1 MMQSLKLTGK
11 QERASH
17 MLPVDGSAM
26 KLNKTTVRGL
36 QLPAGKPEAFVW
48 DDDVRGFGV
57 RLRAGG
63 KRVWVVQYR
72 VGAKQR
78 RVTLGDVKKL
88 DPDRARAAARE
99 RLAEVTL
106 GRDPQAEKVSERA
119 KAAVTLGAVVETYLA
134 GKRAMLRPKSFQETD
149 RYLRKSW
156 KSLHGIPI
164 HRIERRTVAARMAE
178 ISADNGPAAATRAR
192 AALSG
197 LFSWAVREG
206 LAESN
211 PVIGTN
217 QPAEP
222 RSRSRVL
229 SEAELREV
237 WRACRGD
244 DHGRIVRLL
253 ILTGQ
258 RRDEVGAMAWA
269 ELDLDRATWCIPG
282 GRTKNHLDHTLPLPP
297 LVMSIINDAPGALAA
312 GEDTIPPNGV
322 RGKSKVFGRGENGFG
337 GWSNAKAALDRRIF
351 EARKRFAE
359 RTREPA
365 EDVKPI
371 AAWTLH
377 DIRRSV
383 ATHMAELGV
392 LPHVIEALLNHV
404 SGHKAGVAGI
414 YNRSRYESEVKAALA
429 MWADRVGEL
438 VGDAERKIVPMR
450 RTRG

>member
-1 MMQSLKLTGK
+1 
-11 QERASH
+11 
-17 MLPVDGSAM
+17 M
-26 KLNKTTVRGL
+26 KLNKATVAGL

-48 DDDVRGFGV
+48 DDDVRGFGI

-63 KRVWVVQYR
+63 KRVWVIQYR

-78 RVTLGDVKKL
+78 RVTLGDVNKL
-88 DPDRARAAARE
+88 DPAKARAAAKE
-99 RLAEVTL
+99 RLSEVIL

-119 KAAVTLGAVVETYLA
+119 KAAVTLGAVVETYLISRQA
-134 GKRAMLRPKSFQETD
+134 TLRPKSFEEIE
-149 RYLRKSW
+149 RYLRKYW
-156 KSLHGIPI
+156 TSLHEVPI
-164 HRIERRTVAARMAE
+164 HHVERRSIAVRIAE
-178 ISADNGPAAATRAR
+178 ISVANGPVAATRAR

-229 SEAELREV
+229 SESEIREI
-237 WRACRGD
+237 WRACRD
-244 DHGRIVRLL
+244 DDYGRIVRLL
-253 ILTGQ
+253 VLTGQ

-269 ELDLDRATWCIPG
+269 ELDLDRCTWGIPG
-282 GRTKNHLDHTLPLPP
+282 ERTKNHRDHTLPLPP
-297 LVMSIINDAPGALAA
+297 LVISIIQDARQAAEEGIVPPSGA
-312 GEDTIPPNGV
+312 
-322 RGKSKVFGRGENGFG
+322 RGRKPKLFGRSADGFA
-337 GWSNAKAALDRRIF
+337 GWSKAKAALDRRIF
-351 EARKRFAE
+351 HERKRLAE
-359 RTREPA
+359 KAGEPV

-383 ATHMAELGV
+383 ATHMAEFGV

-414 YNRSRYESEVKAALA
+414 YNRSRYEGEVAAALA
-429 MWADRVGEL
+429 RWADHVHALAEGSERRVTPFHRIP
-438 VGDAERKIVPMR
+438 A
-450 RTRG
+450 